1 MEARGT
7 GGRTRLPL
15 AIGVVVV
22 AAGAATFLLWP
33 RNGAIDPAAVDAKA
47 YFTARQLQRAEDF
60 RGLQRWI
67 GVGGLVVSTGAL
79 ALLAARPPRVLDR
92 LGRRPILGAAAAA
105 AGISLALVV
114 VDLPLSAWA
123 QGCYLARHV

>member
-1 MEARGT
+1 MRIRVPSTVSGEMEARGT

-33 RNGAIDPAAVDAKA
+33 RNGVIDPAAVDAKA
-47 YFTARQLQRAEDF
+47 YFTGRQLQRAEDF

-67 GVGGLVVSTGAL
+67 GAGGLVVSTGAL
-79 ALLAARPPRVLDR
+79 VLLAARPPRVLD
-92 LGRRPILGAAAAA
+92 
-105 AGISLALVV
+105 
-114 VDLPLSAWA
+114 
-123 QGCYLARHV
+123 